1 MDGAVFPQ
9 SLWGS
14 RQEEPFGIQG
24 VSSRELQA
32 ADSKLAVARHQQI
45 FGVHETR
52 KTKSEVR
59 KGTAKEFL
67 ENVISDADYKFL
79 KTQLKADGYE
89 EWYFIVWFMA
99 ATGAR
104 VSELLHIKAE
114 HIKVG
119 YLDLYSKGGKIR
131 RLYIP
136 KNLRT
141 EADKW
146 LKNQG
151 LTSGYIFLN
160 RFGQRITTRGIASQL
175 NILPK
180 NTE

>member
-1 MDGAVFPQ
+1 MTLPIHHFIHNLLLFA
-9 SLWGS
+9 GS
-14 RQEEPFGIQG
+14 
-24 VSSRELQA
+24 S
-32 ADSKLAVARHQQI
+32 
-45 FGVHETR
+45 
-52 KTKSEVR
+52 
-59 KGTAKEFL
+59 AKIDTSGL
-67 ENVISDADYKFL
+67 YA
-79 KTQLKADGYE
+79 
-89 EWYFIVWFMA
+89 FMA

-141 EADKW
+141 EAEKW

-151 LTSGYIFLN
+151 MTSGYIFLN
-160 RFGQRITTRGIASQL
+160 RFGQRITTRGNTTLHSHQL
-175 NILPK
+175 
-180 NTE
+180 